1 MLLQH
6 CFVSLQWCEVLLHG
20 YFHNLEVL
28 LMILEVSCLS
38 AGLDG
43 VVLHIG
49 GVFDGLKSIFPAK
62 GECGGQK
69 VEVVHLGV
77 KSSDVGFS
85 NLADADDILN
95 I

>member
-1 MLLQH
+1 MIQ
-6 CFVSLQWCEVLLHG
+6 CKVLSDSTSPSQRYKRGL
-20 YFHNLEVL
+20 FP
-28 LMILEVSCLS
+28 S
-38 AGLDG
+38 AGFDSL
-43 VVLHIG
+43 VLHIG
-49 GVFDGLKSIFPAK
+49 RVFDGLESIFPAK
-62 GECGGQK
+62 GECGGQE